1 MAKSANGTYVYCLVR
16 SPRRPSLRRARRGL
30 PGTGVVRLLDADR
43 GLWLVVADAPL
54 NRYGDD
60 PINRRLADLDWVS
73 RAAVAHERVIESFI
87 DASAVLPMKL
97 FTIFGNDDRALG
109 HIRQERERIDLL
121 LQRVA
126 NHLEWGVRVI
136 LHQARASSA
145 PAPVVK
151 RATAGDDGRAYLT
164 KKKAQR
170 DSVAE
175 LAGRARE
182 TVATLYDQLA
192 ARARFAKRRSASEL
206 PVQGG
211 PLLLDAAFLVA
222 RSRSNAFRALVGR
235 QARALKP
242 QGYGLTITGP
252 WPPYTFIQD

>member
-16 SPRRPSLRRARRGL
+16 SPRLPSLRRARLGL

-60 PINRRLADLDWVS
+60 PINRRLADLEWVS

-121 LQRVA
+121 L
-126 NHLEWGVRVI
+126 
-136 LHQARASSA
+136 
-145 PAPVVK
+145 
-151 RATAGDDGRAYLT
+151 
-164 KKKAQR
+164 
-170 DSVAE
+170 
-175 LAGRARE
+175 
-182 TVATLYDQLA
+182 
-192 ARARFAKRRSASEL
+192 
-206 PVQGG
+206 
-211 PLLLDAAFLVA
+211 
-222 RSRSNAFRALVGR
+222 
-235 QARALKP
+235 
-242 QGYGLTITGP
+242 
-252 WPPYTFIQD
+252 